1 MSKDFYNTSR
11 IPKNWKSCRLKY
23 ILSFSENLS
32 LNPSKEKNLSLTQN
46 GIIEKDISANEGQ
59 IAKSYDKYIL
69 VKKGQIS
76 MNPMDLLTGWVD
88 ISSLDGIISP
98 AYYTFDIKKNFDV
111 KFVNYFFQS
120 NYYRKTFFKLGKG
133 VASHDNFGRWV
144 LSPEELKNIYFFYPN
159 HEEQKS
165 ISKYLD
171 NKTKRID
178 LLISKVK
185 KKIELLKMQKRL
197 LISHYITKGA
207 DKNAELID
215 SGLEWVGKMP
225 KHWKMR
231 KINHVTDSIG
241 SGTTPKSDDRS
252 YYDNGKYNWLVTG
265 DLNDGVI
272 TKTSNK
278 VSEKALSD
286 YTSLKVYKTNSL
298 MIAMYGATIGK
309 LGISKIETSVNQA
322 TCVLTIDKVNDI
334 EFWFYVLLGHRE
346 YIISQGYG
354 GGQPNI
360 SQDLIKGLRFP
371 SPIDLNEQKKIARLL
386 NEKLMNH
393 NKLTKK
399 EINRLQLLNEYRK
412 SLISNVVS
420 GNIKI

>member
-11 IPKNWKSCRLKY
+11 SAKKWKSCRLKY

-32 LNPSKEKNLSLTQN
+32 SNPSNEKNLSLTQK
-46 GIIEKDISANEGQ
+46 GIIEKDISSNEGQ

-159 HEEQKS
+159 IVEQKS

-171 NKTKRID
+171 DKTKKID
-178 LLISKVK
+178 LLISKIK
-185 KKIELLKMQKRL
+185 QRIELLKMQKRL
-197 LISHYITKGA
+197 LIRHYITKGT

-215 SGLEWVGKMP
+215 SGLEWVGKIP
-225 KHWKMR
+225 KNWKIR
-231 KINHVTDSIG
+231 KINHVTTSIG
-241 SGTTPKSDDRS
+241 SGSTPKSDNRS

-265 DLNDGVI
+265 DLNDGFI

-278 VSEKALSD
+278 ISEKALSD
-286 YTSLKVYKTNSL
+286 YTSLKIYEKNSL

-322 TCVLTIDKVNDI
+322 TCVLTFDKVNDL

-360 SQDLIKGLRFP
+360 SQDLIRGLRFP
-371 SPIDLNEQKKIARLL
+371 SPMDLSEQKKIARIL
-386 NEKLMNH
+386 NEKLMKH
-393 NKLTKK
+393 NELTKK
-399 EINRLQLLNEYRK
+399 EINRLELLNEYRK
-412 SLISNVVS
+412 SLISNAVL
-420 GNIKI
+420 GNIKV